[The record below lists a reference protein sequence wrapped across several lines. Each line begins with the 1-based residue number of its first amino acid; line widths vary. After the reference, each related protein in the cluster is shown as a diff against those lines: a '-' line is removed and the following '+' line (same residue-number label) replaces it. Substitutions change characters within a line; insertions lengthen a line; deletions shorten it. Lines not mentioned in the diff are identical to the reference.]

1 MTCGVSTLGSA
12 QDRFVVPARDAGGR
26 HGGCPVGFG
35 APIRAADFRPIEAL
49 AAWSGEYD
57 RGCGDFW
64 SAPDVTDLSCDEVC
78 RALFRPEDETMNG
91 HPSINSID
99 ERAIRAYRAERVRR
113 ELLRQEHEAVLV
125 VDPVNLRYAT
135 GTRNMQVW
143 TMHNIV
149 RYALAFEHGPTVLFD
164 LATGPHP
171 STGLET
177 VRDIRTSV
185 PFDYMLVAGN
195 AEAMAK
201 RWAAQIHETL
211 REHGCAADTLAVDRA
226 DTLMI
231 RSLAALGV
239 RVVDG
244 KSVLEHARAIKS
256 AEEVKA
262 FRASL
267 ATCEQSVRSLYEYAV
282 PGVKESEAF
291 GHLVGQSLARGG
303 EYPET
308 RLLTC
313 GPRTNPWFQESAD
326 RVMQAGE
333 LLSFDTD
340 LIGPMGFYNDIS
352 RSWVIG
358 ERRPTRAQ
366 ATLLDI
372 SRAQIAHNVDL
383 LRPGMSFVEFAS
395 KAYRLPDA
403 YLPNRYADLVH
414 GCGLGVEYPFVL
426 YPEDADDG
434 MYDGRFEANTIVC
447 VESYVG
453 AEGGPDGVKLEQPV
467 LITEDGPEVLSELPL
482 DAARF

>member
-1 MTCGVSTLGSA
+1 MEG
-12 QDRFVVPARDAGGR
+12 PASRPNAREHSEGEIVNDE
-26 HGGCPVGFG
+26 PVIESIEEE
-35 APIRAADFRPIEAL
+35 AVRA
-49 AAWSGEYD
+49 
-57 RGCGDFW
+57 
-64 SAPDVTDLSCDEVC
+64 
-78 RALFRPEDETMNG
+78 
-91 HPSINSID
+91 H
-99 ERAIRAYRAERVRR
+99 RAERIRH
-113 ELLRQEHEAVLV
+113 ELHRQGHAAVLV
-125 VDPVNLRYAT
+125 VDPINLRYAT

-143 TMHNIV
+143 TMHNYV
-149 RYALAFEHGPTVLFD
+149 RYALAFAHGPTVLFD
-164 LATGPHP
+164 LATGRHL
-171 STGLET
+171 STGMESVSE
-177 VRDIRTSV
+177 VRASV
-185 PFDYMLVAGN
+185 PFDYMLVADN
-195 AEAMAK
+195 AGTMAA
-201 RWAAQIHETL
+201 RWAAEIRETL
-211 REHGCAADTLAVDRA
+211 REHGCAADTLAADRA

-231 RSLAALGV
+231 RALADLGT

-256 AEEVKA
+256 PEEVKA

-267 ATCEQSVRSLYEYAV
+267 ATCEASVRSLHAFAV

-291 GHLVGQSLARGG
+291 GHLVGQSIARGG

-308 RLLTC
+308 RLLTA
-313 GPRTNPWFQESAD
+313 GPRTNPWFQEASD

-340 LIGPMGFYNDIS
+340 LVGPMGFYNDLS

-366 ATLLDI
+366 ETLLDLA
-372 SRAQIAHNVDL
+372 REQIAHNVEL
-383 LRPGMSFVEFAS
+383 LRPGVSFVEFAS
-395 KAYRLPDA
+395 KAFRLPDA

-434 MYDGRFEANTIVC
+434 MYDGHFEANMIVC

-453 AEGGPDGVKLEQPV
+453 ALNGPEGIKLEEPV
-467 LITEDGPEVLSELPL
+467 LITDNGTEWLTALPL

>member
-1 MTCGVSTLGSA
+1 MKVH
-12 QDRFVVPARDAGGR
+12 R
-26 HGGCPVGFG
+26 H
-35 APIRAADFRPIEAL
+35 IE
-49 AAWSGEYD
+49 S
-57 RGCGDFW
+57 
-64 SAPDVTDLSCDEVC
+64 VDE
-78 RALFRPEDETMNG
+78 P
-91 HPSINSID
+91 
-99 ERAIRAYRAERVRR
+99 AIRAYRAERVRR
-113 ELLRQEHEAVLV
+113 ELRRRDHEAVLV

-149 RYALAFEHGPTVLFD
+149 RYALVFAHGPTVLFD
-164 LATGPHP
+164 LATGRHL
-171 STGLET
+171 SAGIES
-177 VRDIRTSV
+177 VSEVRTSI
-185 PFDYMLVAGN
+185 PFDYMLVADN
-195 AEAMAK
+195 AAAMAK
-201 RWAAQIHETL
+201 RWAAQIHETMKD
-211 REHGCAADTLAVDRA
+211 HGCASDVLAVDRA
-226 DTLMI
+226 DTLMV
-231 RSLAALGV
+231 RSLEALGT

-256 AEEVKA
+256 AEEIRA
-262 FRASL
+262 FRTSL
-267 ATCEQSVRSLYEYAV
+267 ATCEECVRSLYEFAV

-291 GHLVGQSLARGG
+291 GHLVGRSLALGG

-308 RLLTC
+308 RLLAC
-313 GPRTNPWFQESAD
+313 GPRTNPWFQESSD

-340 LIGPMGFYNDIS
+340 LVGPMGFYNDIS

-372 SRAQIAHNVDL
+372 ASEQIAHNIDL
-383 LRPGMSFVEFAS
+383 LRPGVSYVEFAS

-403 YLPNRYADLVH
+403 YLANRYADLVH

-434 MYDGRFEANTIVC
+434 AYDGRFEANMIVC

-453 AEGGPDGVKLEQPV
+453 ALDGPDGVKLEQPV
-467 LITEDGPEVLSELPL
+467 LITDEGPEVLCGLPL
-482 DAARF
+482 DAADF

>member
-1 MTCGVSTLGSA
+1 MT
-12 QDRFVVPARDAGGR
+12 DHP
-26 HGGCPVGFG
+26 
-35 APIRAADFRPIEAL
+35 PIE
-49 AAWSGEYD
+49 
-57 RGCGDFW
+57 
-64 SAPDVTDLSCDEVC
+64 
-78 RALFRPEDETMNG
+78 
-91 HPSINSID
+91 SID
-99 ERAIRAYRAERVRR
+99 EAAIRAFRAERIRHELRR
-113 ELLRQEHEAVLV
+113 QDCEAVLV
-125 VDPVNLRYAT
+125 VDPINLRYAT

-149 RYALAFEHGPTVLFD
+149 RYALVFADGRTVLFD
-164 LATGPHP
+164 LATGRHL
-171 STGLET
+171 SAGLES
-177 VRDIRTSV
+177 VSDIRTSIS
-185 PFDYMLVAGN
+185 FDYMLVGDN
-195 AEAMAK
+195 AESMAN
-201 RWAAQIHETL
+201 RWAAQIREAL

-226 DTLMI
+226 DTLMV
-231 RSLAALGV
+231 RSLEALGV

-256 AEEVKA
+256 AEEIRA

-267 ATCEQSVRSLYEYAV
+267 ATCEQSVRSLYEFTV
-282 PGVKESEAF
+282 PGTTESEAF

-308 RLLTC
+308 RLLTS
-313 GPRTNPWFQESAD
+313 GPRTNPWFQESAE

-358 ERRPTRAQ
+358 ERRPTSVQ

-372 SRAQIAHNVDL
+372 SSAQIAHNVDL
-383 LRPGMSFVEFAS
+383 LRPGVSFVEFAS

-434 MYDGRFEANTIVC
+434 MYDGRFESNMIVC

-453 AEGGPDGVKLEQPV
+453 ALDGPEGVKLEQPV
-467 LITEDGPEVLSELPL
+467 LITDNGPQVLSELPL
-482 DAARF
+482 DAAEF

>member
-1 MTCGVSTLGSA
+1 
-12 QDRFVVPARDAGGR
+12 
-26 HGGCPVGFG
+26 
-35 APIRAADFRPIEAL
+35 
-49 AAWSGEYD
+49 
-57 RGCGDFW
+57 
-64 SAPDVTDLSCDEVC
+64 
-78 RALFRPEDETMNG
+78 MN
-91 HPSINSID
+91 HSPSIDSID
-99 ERAIRAYRAERVRR
+99 EAAICAWRAERVRQ
-113 ELLRQEHEAVLV
+113 ELRRQDHEAVLV

-143 TMHNIV
+143 TMHNVV
-149 RYALAFEHGPTVLFD
+149 RYALVFTDGGTVLFD
-164 LATGPHP
+164 LATGHHL
-171 STGLET
+171 SDGLES
-177 VRDIRTSV
+177 VSDVRTSIS
-185 PFDYMLVAGN
+185 FDYMLVGDN
-195 AEAMAK
+195 AESMAR
-201 RWAAQIHETL
+201 RWATQIRETL
-211 REHGCAADTLAVDRA
+211 REHGCIADTLAVDRA
-226 DTLMI
+226 DTLMV
-231 RSLAALGV
+231 RSLEGLGM

-244 KSVLEHARAIKS
+244 KSILEHARAIKS
-256 AEEVKA
+256 REEIAA

-267 ATCEQSVRSLYEYAV
+267 ATCEQSVRSLYEFAV
-282 PGVKESEAF
+282 PGTTESEAF

-308 RLLTC
+308 RLLAC
-313 GPRTNPWFQESAD
+313 GPRTNPWFQESSD
-326 RVMQAGE
+326 RAMQTGE

-403 YLPNRYADLVH
+403 CLTNRYADLVH

-426 YPEDADDG
+426 YPEDAGDG
-434 MYDGRFEANTIVC
+434 MYDGRFEANMIVC

-453 AEGGPDGVKLEQPV
+453 VLDGPAGVKLEQPV
-467 LITEDGPEVLSELPL
+467 LITEDGPEVLATLPL
-482 DAARF
+482 DAADY

>member
-1 MTCGVSTLGSA
+1 
-12 QDRFVVPARDAGGR
+12 
-26 HGGCPVGFG
+26 
-35 APIRAADFRPIEAL
+35 
-49 AAWSGEYD
+49 
-57 RGCGDFW
+57 
-64 SAPDVTDLSCDEVC
+64 
-78 RALFRPEDETMNG
+78 MND
-91 HPSINSID
+91 HPRIDSID
-99 ERAIRAYRAERVRR
+99 EPAIRAWRAERI
-113 ELLRQEHEAVLV
+113 RQELHRRNHEAVLV
-125 VDPVNLRYAT
+125 VDPINLRYAT

-149 RYALAFEHGPTVLFD
+149 RYALVFAHGPTVLFD
-164 LATGPHP
+164 LATGRHL
-171 STGLET
+171 SAGLESAND
-177 VRDIRTSV
+177 VRASI
-185 PFDYMLVAGN
+185 PFDYMLVADN
-195 AEAMAK
+195 AEPMAR
-201 RWAAQIHETL
+201 RWAAQVRETL

-226 DTLMI
+226 DTLMV
-231 RSLAALGV
+231 RSLEALGV

-256 AEEVKA
+256 AEEIRA

-267 ATCEQSVRSLYEYAV
+267 ATCEQSVRCLYEYAV

-291 GHLVGQSLARGG
+291 GHLVGQSLALGG

-308 RLLTC
+308 RLLAC
-313 GPRTNPWFQESAD
+313 GPRTNPWFQESSD
-326 RVMQAGE
+326 RVMCSGE

-372 SRAQIAHNVDL
+372 SRAQLTHNIDL
-383 LRPGMSFVEFAS
+383 LRPGMSFVELAS

-403 YLPNRYADLVH
+403 YLANRYADLVH

-434 MYDGRFEANTIVC
+434 MYDGRFETNMIVC

-453 AEGGPDGVKLEQPV
+453 ALDGPDGVKLEQPV
-467 LITEDGPEVLSELPL
+467 LITDAGPQVLSALPL
-482 DAARF
+482 DAGDF

>member
-1 MTCGVSTLGSA
+1 MS
-12 QDRFVVPARDAGGR
+12 DNPRID
-26 HGGCPVGFG
+26 
-35 APIRAADFRPIEAL
+35 
-49 AAWSGEYD
+49 
-57 RGCGDFW
+57 
-64 SAPDVTDLSCDEVC
+64 
-78 RALFRPEDETMNG
+78 
-91 HPSINSID
+91 SID
-99 ERAIRAYRAERVRR
+99 EPAIRAYRAERIRR
-113 ELLRQEHEAVLV
+113 ELRRQDREAVLV
-125 VDPVNLRYAT
+125 VDPINLRYAT

-143 TMHNIV
+143 TMHNVV
-149 RYALAFEHGPTVLFD
+149 RYALVFADGAKVLFD
-164 LATGPHP
+164 LATGRHL
-171 STGLET
+171 SAGLESVSD
-177 VRDIRTSV
+177 VRASI

-195 AEAMAK
+195 AGSMAR
-201 RWAAQIHETL
+201 RWAAQIRETL
-211 REHGCAADTLAVDRA
+211 REHGCDADTLAVDRA

-231 RSLAALGV
+231 RSLEALGM

-244 KSVLEHARAIKS
+244 KSVLEHARAVKS
-256 AEEVKA
+256 AEEIKA

-308 RLLTC
+308 RLLAC
-313 GPRTNPWFQESAD
+313 GPRTNPWFQESSD
-326 RVMQAGE
+326 RVMRSGE
-333 LLSFDTD
+333 ILSFDTD

-366 ATLLDI
+366 ATLLDV
-372 SRAQIAHNVDL
+372 STAQVAHNVDL

-434 MYDGRFEANTIVC
+434 MYDGRFEANMIVC

-453 AEGGPDGVKLEQPV
+453 ALDGPEGVKLEQPV

-482 DAARF
+482 DAADF

>member
-1 MTCGVSTLGSA
+1 
-12 QDRFVVPARDAGGR
+12 
-26 HGGCPVGFG
+26 
-35 APIRAADFRPIEAL
+35 
-49 AAWSGEYD
+49 
-57 RGCGDFW
+57 
-64 SAPDVTDLSCDEVC
+64 
-78 RALFRPEDETMNG
+78 MND
-91 HPSINSID
+91 HPRIDSID
-99 ERAIRAYRAERVRR
+99 EPAIRAYRAGRI
-113 ELLRQEHEAVLV
+113 RQELHRQDHEAVLV
-125 VDPVNLRYAT
+125 VDPINLRFAT
-135 GTRNMQVW
+135 DTRNMQVW

-149 RYALAFEHGPTVLFD
+149 RYALVFAHGPTVLFD
-164 LATGPHP
+164 LATGRHL
-171 STGLET
+171 SAGLESVND
-177 VRDIRTSV
+177 VRASI
-185 PFDYMLVAGN
+185 PFDYMLVADN
-195 AEAMAK
+195 AEPMAR
-201 RWAAQIHETL
+201 RWAAQVRETL

-226 DTLMI
+226 DTLMV
-231 RSLAALGV
+231 RSLEALGV

-256 AEEVKA
+256 AEEIRA

-267 ATCEQSVRSLYEYAV
+267 ATCEQSVRSLYEFAV

-308 RLLTC
+308 RLLAC
-313 GPRTNPWFQESAD
+313 GPRTNPWFQESSD
-326 RVMQAGE
+326 RVMCSGE

-372 SRAQIAHNVDL
+372 SRAQLTHNIDL
-383 LRPGMSFVEFAS
+383 LRPGMSFVELAS

-403 YLPNRYADLVH
+403 YLANRYADLVH

-434 MYDGRFEANTIVC
+434 MYDGRFETNMIVC

-453 AEGGPDGVKLEQPV
+453 ALDGPDGVKLEQPV
-467 LITEDGPEVLSELPL
+467 LITDAGPQVLSALPL
-482 DAARF
+482 DAGDF

>member
-1 MTCGVSTLGSA
+1 MPALPGEVTWRLVHNA
-12 QDRFVVPARDAGGR
+12 VPGAH
-26 HGGCPVGFG
+26 HGGH
-35 APIRAADFRPIEAL
+35 AL
-49 AAWSGEYD
+49 NHSPFSD
-57 RGCGDFW
+57 
-64 SAPDVTDLSCDEVC
+64 
-78 RALFRPEDETMNG
+78 
-91 HPSINSID
+91 SID
-99 ERAIRAYRAERVRR
+99 EAAIRAWRAERVRQ
-113 ELLRQEHEAVLV
+113 ELRRQDHEAVLV

-149 RYALAFEHGPTVLFD
+149 RYALVFADGGTVLFD
-164 LATGPHP
+164 LATGRHL
-171 STGLET
+171 SAGLES
-177 VRDIRTSV
+177 VSDIRTSIS
-185 PFDYMLVAGN
+185 FDYMLVGDN
-195 AEAMAK
+195 AESMAR
-201 RWAAQIHETL
+201 RWATQVRETL
-211 REHGCAADTLAVDRA
+211 REHGCTADTLAVDRA
-226 DTLMI
+226 DTLMV
-231 RSLAALGV
+231 RSLEGLGM

-256 AEEVKA
+256 REEIAA

-267 ATCEQSVRSLYEYAV
+267 ATCEQSVRSLYEFAV
-282 PGVKESEAF
+282 PGTTESAAF

-308 RLLTC
+308 RLLAC
-313 GPRTNPWFQESAD
+313 GPRTNPWFQECSGRA
-326 RVMQAGE
+326 MQAGE

-358 ERRPTRAQ
+358 ERRPTRTQ

-372 SRAQIAHNVDL
+372 SRAQIAHNIDL

-403 YLPNRYADLVH
+403 YLANRYADLVH

-426 YPEDADDG
+426 YPEDADEG
-434 MYDGRFEANTIVC
+434 VYDGRFEANMIVC

-453 AEGGPDGVKLEQPV
+453 ALDGPDGIKLEQPV
-467 LITEDGPEVLSELPL
+467 LIADEGPNVLSGLPL
-482 DAARF
+482 DAADF

>member
-1 MTCGVSTLGSA
+1 MS
-12 QDRFVVPARDAGGR
+12 DNPRID
-26 HGGCPVGFG
+26 
-35 APIRAADFRPIEAL
+35 
-49 AAWSGEYD
+49 
-57 RGCGDFW
+57 
-64 SAPDVTDLSCDEVC
+64 
-78 RALFRPEDETMNG
+78 
-91 HPSINSID
+91 SID
-99 ERAIRAYRAERVRR
+99 EPAIRAYRAERIRR
-113 ELLRQEHEAVLV
+113 ELRLQDREAVLV
-125 VDPVNLRYAT
+125 VDPINLRYAT

-143 TMHNIV
+143 TMHNVV
-149 RYALAFEHGPTVLFD
+149 RYALVFADGATVLFD
-164 LATGPHP
+164 LATGRHL
-171 STGLET
+171 SAGLESVSD
-177 VRDIRTSV
+177 VRASI

-195 AEAMAK
+195 AGSMAR

-211 REHGCAADTLAVDRA
+211 REHGYAADTLAVDRA
-226 DTLMI
+226 DTLMV
-231 RSLAALGV
+231 RSLEALGV

-256 AEEVKA
+256 AEEIRA
-262 FRASL
+262 FRTSL
-267 ATCEQSVRSLYEYAV
+267 ATCEQSVRSLHEYAV

-308 RLLTC
+308 RLLAC
-313 GPRTNPWFQESAD
+313 GPRTNPWFQESSD
-326 RVMQAGE
+326 RAMQAGE

-358 ERRPTRAQ
+358 ERRPTRTQ

-372 SRAQIAHNVDL
+372 SRAQITHNIDL
-383 LRPGMSFVEFAS
+383 LRPGMSFVEYAS
-395 KAYRLPDA
+395 KAFRLPDA

-434 MYDGRFEANTIVC
+434 MYDGRFEANMIVC

-453 AEGGPDGVKLEQPV
+453 ALDGPEGVKLEQPV
-467 LITEDGPEVLSELPL
+467 LITDEGPEVLSALPL
-482 DAARF
+482 DASDF

>member
-1 MTCGVSTLGSA
+1 MT
-12 QDRFVVPARDAGGR
+12 DHP
-26 HGGCPVGFG
+26 
-35 APIRAADFRPIEAL
+35 PIE
-49 AAWSGEYD
+49 
-57 RGCGDFW
+57 
-64 SAPDVTDLSCDEVC
+64 
-78 RALFRPEDETMNG
+78 
-91 HPSINSID
+91 SID
-99 ERAIRAYRAERVRR
+99 EAAIRAFRAERIRHELRR
-113 ELLRQEHEAVLV
+113 QDCEAVLV
-125 VDPVNLRYAT
+125 VDPINLRYAT

-149 RYALAFEHGPTVLFD
+149 RYALVFADGRTVLFD
-164 LATGPHP
+164 LATGRHL
-171 STGLET
+171 SAGLES
-177 VRDIRTSV
+177 VSDIRTSIS
-185 PFDYMLVAGN
+185 FDYMLVGDN
-195 AEAMAK
+195 AESMAN
-201 RWAAQIHETL
+201 RWAAQIREAL

-226 DTLMI
+226 DTLMV
-231 RSLAALGV
+231 RSLEALGV

-256 AEEVKA
+256 AEEIRA

-267 ATCEQSVRSLYEYAV
+267 ATCEQSVRSLYEFTV
-282 PGVKESEAF
+282 PGTTESEAF

-308 RLLTC
+308 RLLTS
-313 GPRTNPWFQESAD
+313 GPRTNPWFQESAE

-358 ERRPTRAQ
+358 ERRPTTGQ

-372 SRAQIAHNVDL
+372 SSAQIAHNVDL
-383 LRPGMSFVEFAS
+383 LRPGVSFVEFAS

-434 MYDGRFEANTIVC
+434 MYDGRFESNMIVC

-453 AEGGPDGVKLEQPV
+453 ALDGPEGVKLEQPV
-467 LITEDGPEVLSELPL
+467 LITDNGPQVLSELPL
-482 DAARF
+482 DAAEF